1 MKKKYKRNL
10 FFIQVKEITFEIDS
24 KIGCGELVMI
34 RYFGYTYN
42 TFLQFYK
49 KTIPNNCPKVFCR
62 TIFKRGFKMNFK
74 MKD

>member
-24 KIGCGELVMI
+24 EIGCGELVMI

-49 KTIPNNCPKVFCR
+49 RLFQTIVPKFFVER
-62 TIFKRGFKMNFK
+62 SLNEGLR
-74 MKD
+74 